1 MTTCIDFTQ
10 RYTDEQIR
18 QLQTLHTKQLLKKRD
33 LSYICSELCCDSCS
47 HCVDEECNIC
57 IANEKFNREQIKT
70 VLATR
75 EHVPNK
81 RESKAIRKQRIKEG
95 K

>member
-1 MTTCIDFTQ
+1 MTTCRDFTQ

-18 QLQTLHTKQLLKKRD
+18 QLHTLHTKQLLKKRD
-33 LSYICSELCCDSCS
+33 SSYIYSELCCDSCRY
-47 HCVDEECNIC
+47 CVDEECDIC
-57 IANEKFNREQIKT
+57 IANKKFNREQIKA

-81 RESKAIRKQRIKEG
+81 QESKAIRKQRIKEG

>member
-1 MTTCIDFTQ
+1 MITCMDFIQ

-33 LSYICSELCCDSCS
+33 FSYVYSELCRDCCS
-47 HCVDEECNIC
+47 RCEECDTC
-57 IANEKFNREQIKT
+57 IANEKFNREQIKA

-81 RESKAIRKQRIKEG
+81 QESKALRKQRIKEG
-95 K
+95 R